1 MKMWLHLGQEMPI
14 LVESLWL
21 ELCRVL
27 TVINILGELGL
38 FGEVMGKTCIPE

>member
-1 MKMWLHLGQEMPI
+1 MKMWLHLGQQMPI

-27 TVINILGELGL
+27 TVINSLGERGL
-38 FGEVMGKTCIPE
+38 CSEVMGRTCIPE